1 MSSSSLFFLQ
11 NTSKSKFTE
20 ILPGF
25 FWWFLCVFS
34 YEHGIIEESYMFQQ
48 EPNHAVTE
56 ATYVIEESVMENV
69 KWYLT
74 F

>member
-1 MSSSSLFFLQ
+1 M
-11 NTSKSKFTE
+11 
-20 ILPGF
+20 I
-25 FWWFLCVFS
+25 CVFS
-34 YEHGIIEESYMFQQ
+34 YEESYMFQQ